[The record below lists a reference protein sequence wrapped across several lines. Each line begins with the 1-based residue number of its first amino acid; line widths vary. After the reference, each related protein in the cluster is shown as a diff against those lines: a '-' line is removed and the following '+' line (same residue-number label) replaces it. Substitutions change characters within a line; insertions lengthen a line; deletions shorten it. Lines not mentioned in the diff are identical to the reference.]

1 MKTDGIRMVSILA
14 VLLLLSTGMAC
25 VLTDDDSSAFSF
37 PSNSA
42 SNPLTSFNYSAFSE
56 ITHGTY
62 TVYIAVG
69 SSFLLEGYYDDSDG
83 SCSDISAP
91 GCEQYGLSKVG
102 DDLRG
107 TISKA
112 GSLTVSVDNEGVG
125 TLNGNNDTTL
135 YLHFVNNTPTNYTHR
150 INYSSGGGSGSMS
163 SSIVTDTNS
172 GYSSVQL
179 KSNGFTRSGYHF
191 TGWYVDGSY
200 KSPGDYVSVRGNSS
214 VTATAQW
221 EQDVVYYSHT
231 IYYNSNGGSGSMSS
245 TSTTN
250 TTSGTTYLTLKSNEF
265 TRSGYHF
272 TGWKIGSTIYQPGQT
287 VGVSGNSSVT
297 AYAQWEQNTYTAT
310 LNFNANGG
318 SGAPSSQTYTG
329 TSTSSHTFTIPSITP
344 TRSGY
349 EFKGWS
355 ESSSATSASYQ
366 PGSTISVSYNGTKT
380 LYAVWAQTYTHTI
393 NYNSNGGSGSMS
405 PTTKTDTSS
414 SSSVPLANNGFTKT
428 GYHFVGW
435 KINNTGT
442 TYQPGQSVSVGTSVT
457 AYAQWEQNTISLNAI
472 DTQYAVVGK
481 SVSFNAS
488 ASSNPSG
495 ASITFSKS
503 NVPSG
508 LSVSISGSTITCS
521 SSTTGT
527 FTFTLTAS
535 ATNYQSDSRTVTV
548 EFVPALAFTNSP
560 LIGVIGS

>member
-14 VLLLLSTGMAC
+14 VLLLLSTGTAC
-25 VLTDDDSSAFSF
+25 VLTNDDSSAFSF

-69 SSFLLEGYYDDSDG
+69 SSFILEGYYDDMLG
-83 SCSDISAP
+83 ECSEISAP

-112 GSLTVSVDNEGVG
+112 GSLTVSVDNEGEG

-135 YLHFVNNTPTNYTHR
+135 YLHFVNNTPTNYTHT

-163 SSIVTDTNS
+163 ASSVTDTNS
-172 GYSSVQL
+172 GYTSVQL
-179 KSNGFTRSGYHF
+179 KSNDFTRSGYHF

-214 VTATAQW
+214 VTAT
-221 EQDVVYYSHT
+221 
-231 IYYNSNGGSGSMSS
+231 
-245 TSTTN
+245 
-250 TTSGTTYLTLKSNEF
+250 
-265 TRSGYHF
+265 
-272 TGWKIGSTIYQPGQT
+272 
-287 VGVSGNSSVT
+287 
-297 AYAQWEQNTYTAT
+297 AQWEQNTYTAT

-329 TSTSSHTFTIPSITP
+329 TSTSSHTFTIPSTTP

-349 EFKGWS
+349 GFGGWS

-472 DTQYAVVGK
+472 DTQYAVVGN
-481 SVSFNAS
+481 SVSFNVS
-488 ASSNPSG
+488 ASSDPSG

>member
-42 SNPLTSFNYSAFSE
+42 SNPLTSFNYSAYSE
-56 ITHGTY
+56 IKYGTY

-69 SSFLLEGYYDDSDG
+69 SSFILEGYYDDLEG
-83 SCSDISAP
+83 SCSIISAS
-91 GCEQYGLSKVG
+91 GCEQYGLSIVG

-135 YLHFVNNTPTNYTHR
+135 YFNFVDNTPTYYTHT
-150 INYSSGGGSGSMS
+150 IHYKSNGGSGSMS
-163 SSIVTDTNS
+163 ASSVTDTNS
-172 GYSSVQL
+172 GYTSVQL

-200 KSPGDYVSVRGNSS
+200 KSPGDYVSVRGDSS

-221 EQDVVYYSHT
+221 EQDVVYYTHT
-231 IYYNSNGGSGSMSS
+231 IYYNSNGGSGS
-245 TSTTN
+245 T
-250 TTSGTTYLTLKSNEF
+250 
-265 TRSGYHF
+265 
-272 TGWKIGSTIYQPGQT
+272 
-287 VGVSGNSSVT
+287 
-297 AYAQWEQNTYTAT
+297 
-310 LNFNANGG
+310 
-318 SGAPSSQTYTG
+318 PS
-329 TSTSSHTFTIPSITP
+329 
-344 TRSGY
+344 
-349 EFKGWS
+349 
-355 ESSSATSASYQ
+355 
-366 PGSTISVSYNGTKT
+366 
-380 LYAVWAQTYTHTI
+380 
-393 NYNSNGGSGSMS
+393 
-405 PTTKTDTSS
+405 TTKTDTYSS
-414 SSSVPLANNGFTKT
+414 SSLTLANNGFSKT
-428 GYHFVGW
+428 GYHFTGW

-495 ASITFSKS
+495 APITFSKS

-508 LSVSISGSTITCS
+508 LSVNINGSTITCS

-535 ATNYQSDSRTVTV
+535 ATTYQSDSRTVTV